1 MSTSKFLAIVGVI
14 IAVAIGTLAA
24 LRIMECREKGGVACC
39 FGKYCDAQRHESGNP
54 RAAK

>member
-1 MSTSKFLAIVGVI
+1 MTTSKFLSVVGVI

-39 FGKYCDAQRHESGNP
+39 FGKYCDAQRNESGSP
-54 RAAK
+54 RSAN